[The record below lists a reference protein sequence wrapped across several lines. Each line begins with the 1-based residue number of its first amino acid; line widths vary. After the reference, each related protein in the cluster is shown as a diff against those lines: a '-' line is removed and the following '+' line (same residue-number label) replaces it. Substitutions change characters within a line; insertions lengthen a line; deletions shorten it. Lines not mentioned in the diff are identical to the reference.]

1 MMAGARLV
9 WLCIAFTLA
18 PGALAPQN
26 KPKQNLPYKP
36 IDEPQFVVAA
46 QADFLQPA
54 NLLIGVNSGDVV
66 RAYPAAILAQHGL
79 VEDRMPDGPITV
91 TW

>member
-1 MMAGARLV
+1 MAGRRPA
-9 WLCIAFTLA
+9 WLCIALAMAAGTLA
-18 PGALAPQN
+18 AQS

-36 IDEPQFVVAA
+36 IDQPQFVAA
-46 QADFLQPA
+46 AAADFLQPG
-54 NLLIGVNSGDVV
+54 NLLIGVSSGAVV
-66 RAYPAAILAQHGL
+66 RAYPAAILAQHGI

>member
-1 MMAGARLV
+1 MAGARPV
-9 WLCIAFTLA
+9 WLCITLA
-18 PGALAPQN
+18 VAAGALAAQS

-36 IDEPQFVVAA
+36 IDRPQFVAA
-46 QADFLQPA
+46 AAADFLQPA
-54 NLLIGVNSGDVV
+54 NLLIGVSSGNVV
-66 RAYPAAILAQHGL
+66 RAYPAAILAQHGI